1 MEHGYVCLGRSH
13 GVTIK
18 IVTDS
23 NCDLP
28 ADLVTRYGITVVPLY
43 INVGTKSYLDGVE
56 MTHEQFYEGLP
67 HFKSHP
73 TTSVPGPG
81 QFVQVY
87 EDLARSGAA
96 EIISIHIGSALSA
109 MVGVARLA
117 AEETKSVPV
126 TVFDSGQLTL
136 GTGLLALTAA
146 KAAAEGSL
154 LSDIIAVL
162 EGQASRTHCIAALDT
177 LEYLRRSGRLSR
189 FQSSLGSVLQIKPVL
204 RMNRGE
210 FQMERVRTRNHAY
223 ARVMELVTQLA
234 PFEEL
239 TLVHTHAPQKVAL
252 LRQQASHLFPSDQE
266 PLIAEVTPVI
276 GSHIGPGAAGF
287 VVVQARRHN

>member
-1 MEHGYVCLGRSH
+1 
-13 GVTIK
+13 VTIK

-28 ADLVTRYGITVVPLY
+28 ADLVARYGITVVPLY

-87 EDLARSGAA
+87 EDLARSGAT
-96 EIISIHIGSALSA
+96 EIISVHIGSALSA
-109 MVGVARLA
+109 MVGVAHLA
-117 AEETKSVPV
+117 AEEAKSVPV

-146 KAAAEGSL
+146 RAATEDRP
-154 LSDIIAVL
+154 LSDIMAAL
-162 EGQASRTHCIAALDT
+162 EDQASRTHCIAALDT

-189 FQSSLGSVLQIKPVL
+189 FQASLGSVLQIKPVL
-204 RMNRGE
+204 TMHSGE
-210 FQMERVRTRNHAY
+210 FDMERVRTRNGATS
-223 ARVMELVTQLA
+223 RVMEFVTQLA
-234 PFEEL
+234 PFEKL
-239 TLVHTHAPQKVAL
+239 TLVHTHALEKAYL
-252 LRQQASHLFPSDQE
+252 LRQQALHLFPTGEE
-266 PLIAEVTPVI
+266 PMVVEVTPLI
-276 GSHIGPGAAGF
+276 GTHIGPGAAGF
-287 VVVQARRHN
+287 VAIQARQRI

>member
-1 MEHGYVCLGRSH
+1 MA
-13 GVTIK
+13 IK

-28 ADLVTRYGITVVPLY
+28 AELAVRYGITVVPLY
-43 INVGTKSYLDGVE
+43 INIGKNSYLDGVE
-56 MTHEQFYEGLP
+56 MTHEQFYDGLP
-67 HFKSHP
+67 HFESHP

-87 EDLARSGAA
+87 EQLANAGATG
-96 EIISIHIGSALSA
+96 IVSIHIGSALSA

-117 AEETKSVPV
+117 AQEMERVPV

-136 GTGLLALTAA
+136 GTGLLVLIAA
-146 KAAAEGSL
+146 QAAEEGRSQ
-154 LSDIIAVL
+154 SDIMATL
-162 EGQASRTHCIAALDT
+162 EDQASRTYCIAALDT

-204 RMNRGE
+204 KMHAGQFE
-210 FQMERVRTRNHAY
+210 MERVRTRGGAIS
-223 ARVMELVTQLA
+223 RVMELANKLA

-239 TLVHTHAPQKVAL
+239 TLVHTHALQKAQL
-252 LRQQASHLFPSDQE
+252 LRQQAAHLFPDGRE
-266 PLIAEVTPVI
+266 PMIAEVTPVI
-276 GSHIGPGAAGF
+276 GTHIGPGAVGF
-287 VVVQARRHN
+287 VAIQARKRV

>member
-1 MEHGYVCLGRSH
+1 MA
-13 GVTIK
+13 IK

-23 NCDLP
+23 SCDLP
-28 ADLVTRYGITVVPLY
+28 ADLVARYGITVVPLY
-43 INVGTKSYLDGVE
+43 INIGKKSYLDGID
-56 MTHEQFYEGLP
+56 MTHEQFYDGLP
-67 HFKSHP
+67 HFESHP
-73 TTSVPGPG
+73 TTSAPGPG
-81 QFVQVY
+81 QLVKVY
-87 EDLARSGAA
+87 EQLAHAGAT

-109 MVGVARLA
+109 VMSVARLA

-146 KAAAEGSL
+146 KAAAEGRPL
-154 LSDIIAVL
+154 GDIVREL
-162 EGQASRTHCIAALDT
+162 EDQASRTHCIASLDT

-204 RMNRGE
+204 RMHSGE
-210 FQMERVRTRNHAY
+210 FDMERVRTRSGA
-223 ARVMELVTQLA
+223 ASRVMELVTQLA

-252 LRQQASHLFPSDQE
+252 LRQQASQLFPPGEE
-266 PLIAEVTPVI
+266 PMVAEVTPLI
-276 GSHIGPGAAGF
+276 GTHIGPGAAGF
-287 VVVQARRHN
+287 VAIQARNRS